1 MRVGAL
7 LVLVLAGLLVA
18 CATNRSPQV
27 PDAPVTNTYW
37 KLGRIGTAVATAPGA
52 QQREAHITLHLD
64 GQRLSGSGGCNA
76 ISGQYVVAGSTLT
89 FTGVAATRKACLDG
103 MEQEQALL
111 NALGKTSGWRIKGDH
126 LWLLDAGETSLAEF
140 DAVYF

>member
-1 MRVGAL
+1 MRRAL
-7 LVLVLAGLLVA
+7 PVLLLAGLLVA
-18 CATNRSPQV
+18 CATSKTPPV
-27 PDAPVTNTYW
+27 PDASVTNTYW
-37 KLGRIGTAVATAPGA
+37 KLVHIGAAVATAPGA

-76 ISGQYVVAGSTLT
+76 ISGQYVVAGDTLT
-89 FTGVAATRKACLDG
+89 FTGVVTTRKACLDG

-111 NALGKTSGWRIKGDH
+111 NALSKTSGWRIKGDH
-126 LWLLDAGETSLAEF
+126 LWLLDAGEASLAEF

>member
-1 MRVGAL
+1 MRRAL
-7 LVLVLAGLLVA
+7 PVLLLAGLLVA
-18 CATNRSPQV
+18 CATNKTPQV

-37 KLGRIGTAVATAPGA
+37 KLGRIGTIAATAPGA
-52 QQREAHITLHLD
+52 QQREAQITLHLD

-76 ISGQYVVAGSTLT
+76 LSGQYVVAGNTLT
-89 FTGVAATRKACLDG
+89 FTGVVATRKACLEG

-111 NALGKTSGWRIKGDH
+111 NALSKTGGWRIQGDH
-126 LWLLDAGETSLAEF
+126 LWLLDVGGATLAEF